1 MKNVL
6 TYYNAGAVPSC
17 KVKSR
22 LEKFAILYQ
31 ARAQR
36 NYIIFG
42 AIRQAR
48 QFALYWEKCRRTL
61 KFYCESRSLTLAS
74 FFAYMVRDRM
84 PLASKKI
91 ASIFC
96 SIVRPKT
103 KGRPEKAPT
112 RRGIDSKK
120 LYFGRKPFGHFF
132 IPKFWIHSLPKTA
145 FKSEN
150 FALNLRFYGTSTSWK
165 LCNMYEL
172 VFAHLDFYP

>member
-48 QFALYWEKCRRTL
+48 QFALY
-61 KFYCESRSLTLAS
+61 
-74 FFAYMVRDRM
+74 
-84 PLASKKI
+84 
-91 ASIFC
+91 
-96 SIVRPKT
+96 
-103 KGRPEKAPT
+103 
-112 RRGIDSKK
+112 
-120 LYFGRKPFGHFF
+120 
-132 IPKFWIHSLPKTA
+132 
-145 FKSEN
+145 
-150 FALNLRFYGTSTSWK
+150 
-165 LCNMYEL
+165 
-172 VFAHLDFYP
+172 